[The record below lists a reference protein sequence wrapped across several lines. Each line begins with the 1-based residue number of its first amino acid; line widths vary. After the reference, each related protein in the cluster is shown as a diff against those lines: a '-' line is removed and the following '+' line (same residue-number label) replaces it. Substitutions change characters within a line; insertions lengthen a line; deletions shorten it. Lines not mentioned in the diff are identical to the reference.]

1 MNKVIDKIN
10 ENECLNQIGKLLLD
24 GKCEKLNLN
33 GLTDSAKALI
43 AYALT
48 TASSKNGF
56 IVCSNVISANKM
68 IQDLKLL
75 ANDIEIIYLPAR
87 KLEYYDFE
95 VESMEIKNARMY
107 AIEKILSGD
116 KNIVVTTTDGILTK
130 MYPSSAYAGMDLNL
144 SLNDTIDTKDIAE
157 KLINLGYESTSL
169 VEGKGQFSIRGDIID
184 IFAINDTVPYRI
196 ELFGN
201 EIDSIRTFDVL
212 TQRSL
217 DRVNSIEI
225 SFLSEAKI
233 SDAKKEMVISRLQ
246 EFANGDNISNE
257 LKENILEDIEK
268 IKENLLENIFDKYF
282 ELLVEEKS
290 CIIDYLK
297 DYNIFIDEPERNK
310 QKAENV
316 VYENDETLKIL
327 TERNYLYIPF
337 ANRYYSYEEVLEK
350 ILKKNNIYLENIGE
364 VKKSTKRKEVKFDF
378 TDANFYR
385 NSIDVLLQD
394 IKNAKEKLKL
404 LIFSTDTRVEQ
415 VKNYLIDNK
424 VKVKVIQ
431 NIFSED
437 YNKDTVYISKSLLSN
452 GFSSDMLNL
461 LVISEPVSGVS
472 KSGKINK
479 QKKQIG
485 QNINS
490 FSDLEVGDYIV
501 HENHGIGIYRG
512 IETISVNEIK
522 KDYIKLEYDNK
533 GILYVPIANLDSVK
547 KYVCDDEAKPKIN
560 SLNSKDWIK
569 TKNNVK
575 KHVESI
581 AKDLVL
587 LYAEREKSTGYS
599 FPKDTPWQKEFEDSF
614 PYELTSDQK
623 QAVSEIKDDMESS
636 KTMDRLLCG
645 DVGYGKTEVAI
656 RAAFKAAVSS
666 KQVAYLVPTTVLSL
680 QQYNT
685 FKSRMQEFG
694 INVEMLSRFKTK
706 KQQDQILKDIKDGKI
721 DVVVGTHRLL
731 SKDVEFKDLGLLI
744 IDEEHR
750 FGVKAKEEIKKLKK
764 NVDVLSMT
772 ATPIPRTLHMSMV
785 GIRQMS
791 TLSEPPL
798 ERLPVHTYVLEYN
811 LDVVKEAIEKE
822 LLRDGQVIYLNNRV
836 NDIEEIAT
844 KVRNLVPDVRVLVA
858 HGRMEP
864 RQIEDVMI
872 KFMNHKADVLVCTT
886 ILESGIDIQ
895 NANTLI
901 VENADKLGLAQLYQ
915 IRGRVGRS
923 NRLAYAYITYKKD
936 KSLSEVSEKRLK
948 AIRDFTEFGSGFK
961 IALRDLEIRG
971 AGNLFGKEQ
980 HGHMIKVGYEMYLSL
995 LEKAIDTQ
1003 KNKELGGI
1011 HGKKTDM
1018 TNEILENSEVRIEL
1032 NVSAYISDSYISDP
1046 IQKISMYQ
1054 KISDIKTKEDSMNL
1068 IDELLDRY
1076 GDIPKETDNL
1086 IKIVEIRN
1094 AARKIGMTKISVK
1107 GDFLVFEPSNLKF
1120 RLTKFSSSDILIRVQ
1135 LELTKIQKML
1145 DEKG

>member
-1 MNKVIDKIN
+1 M
-10 ENECLNQIGKLLLD
+10 
-24 GKCEKLNLN
+24 
-33 GLTDSAKALI
+33 
-43 AYALT
+43 
-48 TASSKNGF
+48 
-56 IVCSNVISANKM
+56 
-68 IQDLKLL
+68 
-75 ANDIEIIYLPAR
+75 
-87 KLEYYDFE
+87 
-95 VESMEIKNARMY
+95 
-107 AIEKILSGD
+107 
-116 KNIVVTTTDGILTK
+116 
-130 MYPSSAYAGMDLNL
+130 
-144 SLNDTIDTKDIAE
+144 
-157 KLINLGYESTSL
+157 
-169 VEGKGQFSIRGDIID
+169 
-184 IFAINDTVPYRI
+184 
-196 ELFGN
+196 
-201 EIDSIRTFDVL
+201 
-212 TQRSL
+212 
-217 DRVNSIEI
+217 
-225 SFLSEAKI
+225 
-233 SDAKKEMVISRLQ
+233 
-246 EFANGDNISNE
+246 
-257 LKENILEDIEK
+257 
-268 IKENLLENIFDKYF
+268 
-282 ELLVEEKS
+282 
-290 CIIDYLK
+290 
-297 DYNIFIDEPERNK
+297 
-310 QKAENV
+310 
-316 VYENDETLKIL
+316 
-327 TERNYLYIPF
+327 
-337 ANRYYSYEEVLEK
+337 
-350 ILKKNNIYLENIGE
+350 
-364 VKKSTKRKEVKFDF
+364 
-378 TDANFYR
+378 
-385 NSIDVLLQD
+385 
-394 IKNAKEKLKL
+394 
-404 LIFSTDTRVEQ
+404 
-415 VKNYLIDNK
+415 
-424 VKVKVIQ
+424 
-431 NIFSED
+431 
-437 YNKDTVYISKSLLSN
+437 
-452 GFSSDMLNL
+452 
-461 LVISEPVSGVS
+461 
-472 KSGKINK
+472 
-479 QKKQIG
+479 
-485 QNINS
+485 
-490 FSDLEVGDYIV
+490 EVGDYIV

-895 NANTLI
+895 NAN
-901 VENADKLGLAQLYQ
+901 
-915 IRGRVGRS
+915 
-923 NRLAYAYITYKKD
+923 KKN

-1003 KNKELGGI
+1003 KNKEFGGI

-1018 TNEILENSEVRIEL
+1018 TDEILENSEVRIEL

-1086 IKIVEIRN
+1086 IKISSIPKN
-1094 AARKIGMTKISVK
+1094 NH
-1107 GDFLVFEPSNLKF
+1107 LVFFANTF
-1120 RLTKFSSSDILIRVQ
+1120 QARY
-1135 LELTKIQKML
+1135 KII
-1145 DEKG
+1145 